1 MARNRSPRK
10 PVPWYVHIPV
20 WIYAAVLFLPLY
32 FVLVSSLK
40 NNLQIFGEPFA
51 LPLENPAWDNFA
63 KAWDRAS
70 LGSGLLNSVL
80 IVAGSILLTLVLALP
95 AAYAIARLKGRAGKV
110 VEAIFS
116 SGLLIPGFAA
126 LVPTVLLAIALG
138 MFQNQIFLIL
148 MFPATAM
155 PISVIMLTQFMR
167 TVPAELEESAM
178 LDGAGRLSILRHIYT
193 PAVVPGIV
201 TISILNFLAFWNEFL
216 FSFVLLGSDP
226 DVRTVQV
233 ALPTL
238 ASTTRTEYGVL
249 MAGTLVSI
257 IPVYALYIVLQKRLE
272 QAMLDGAV
280 KS

>member
-1 MARNRSPRK
+1 MARNRSPRQ

-20 WIYAAVLFLPLY
+20 WLYAAALFLPLY
-32 FVLVSSLK
+32 FVVVSSLK
-40 NNLQIFGEPFA
+40 NNLQIFGSPFS
-51 LPLENPAWDNFA
+51 LPIDNPAWDNFT
-63 KAWDRAS
+63 KAWERAS
-70 LGSGLLNSVL
+70 LGYGLLNSAL

-95 AAYAIARLKGRAGKV
+95 ASYAIARLKGRAGKV
-110 VEAIFS
+110 VESIFS

-138 MFQNQIFLIL
+138 MFQNRLFLIL

-167 TVPAELEESAM
+167 TVPPELEESAM
-178 LDGAGRLSILRHIYT
+178 LDGASRLAILRHVYT

-216 FSFVLLGSDP
+216 FSLVLLGSDP
-226 DVRTVQV
+226 TVRTVQV

-238 ASTTRTEYGVL
+238 STQTRTEYGVL

-272 QAMLDGAV
+272 QAMLDGSV